1 MKKILYILSF
11 VFLSASLGALTSCSD
26 EIDDW
31 NLTPAQRDLIGTA
44 VNFQPYIS
52 DFDMTSRAVGEP
64 GPVYNGG
71 FNRGDMMYIYRQ
83 YVNPDGTFSYPD
95 DASKTLPGT
104 IYMYKAMTFGET
116 NIFEKSSWK
125 PYKGK
130 KFSMKDGDY
139 SYSMPNAI
147 TDADSLI
154 WENGSTVRFRCWT
167 LSKLSN
173 SLDGDSYTVVY
184 PDYSVCDWVT
194 VSGPSDKIPM
204 NMRHLGCRLAFAPYT
219 GNSFVNSD
227 NFRIKITYD
236 PADYMRDDNADTDEQ
251 DAADKAHTFEEAT
264 AMANA
269 VKEAYEKMC
278 FPAGVD
284 MDDFSLLACEKNSG
298 NAPYT
303 DKTHQHGATEM
314 TSEYIANNI
323 RRPEFLSY
331 AGGYNYMVTVPYDMS
346 SDNYGKN
353 ITLPSYTRFR
363 VYLRDVNNGD
373 RGTAGAGAESDY
385 HIFVLSDVMKRDD
398 DGNSIKDE
406 HPFADGLTL
415 KAGYSYQFYV
425 GYHYNGIT
433 VTAADNFSWVRQDL
447 EAAKAIDE
455 SADAPV
461 KANFTWWRTAI
472 DEAIARVQDG
482 TDANYNPVFHITNAQ
497 EYQELIDLVNGNFT
511 HDGQIHKY
519 RQVDPKNPKNV
530 TIKWYKGEPW
540 KDADG
545 THYNWIEQEEAKA
558 EGYIFYNRYYPS
570 DADRD
575 AYSEI
580 DVLDAPYSFFDSDVQ
595 RRFTVYLDRDLD
607 LMDWPL
613 ESVGK
618 SSATAFA
625 GNFDGQG
632 HTISNVYVRKEG
644 SSNQLFGYAK
654 DGVIKNLCIVSTH
667 PMSIVGTCETER
679 ILGCSVIAPS
689 TTGAIAETATGTC
702 YFVGCI
708 HIGNSTKP
716 LVTNGD
722 YFYMYGCMQAASG
735 ITGGALCG
743 VNGNNEFV
751 QSQGEFT
758 DLNETYW
765 GNFACNYFDI
775 TLSPSAVAVTGLTGD
790 AAKYNRRQYIRG
802 SSTNILCAK
811 NDNLV
816 DVKAE
821 WKAFTDSQ
829 RAALYGVAP
838 WRAMNYAIK
847 KYNDNNANDLNKCK
861 MHYENN
867 TTGYIHRYPSLLA
880 GYPAA
885 GQYEDVTNKYN

>member
-11 VFLSASLGALTSCSD
+11 FAINAALVALTSCSD
-26 EIDDW
+26 EDEGW
-31 NLTPAQRDLIGTA
+31 NLTPAQKELIGTA

-52 DFDMTSRAVGEP
+52 DFDISSRAVGEP

-83 YVNPDGTFSYPD
+83 YVNPDGSFSYPEVG
-95 DASKTLPGT
+95 SKPLPGT
-104 IYMYKAMTFGET
+104 IYKYKAMTYGET
-116 NIFEKSSWK
+116 NIFQKSSWK
-125 PYKGK
+125 PYENK
-130 KFSMKDGDY
+130 KFSMVDGDY
-139 SYSMPNAI
+139 SYTMPNAI

-173 SLDGDSYTVVY
+173 NLDGDSYTVVY

-194 VSGPSDKIPM
+194 VSGPSENIPM

-236 PADYMRDDNADTDEQ
+236 PADYMRDDNADTDPE
-251 DAADKAHTFEEAT
+251 DAADKAPTLEEAT
-264 AMANA
+264 EMANA
-269 VKEAYEKMC
+269 VKAAYEKMC

-284 MDDFSLLACEKNSG
+284 MNDFSLLACEKDAKT
-298 NAPYT
+298 APYT
-303 DKTHQHGATEM
+303 GKTHQHGTMSAEV
-314 TSEYIANNI
+314 IANNI

-346 SDNYGKN
+346 SENDGKN
-353 ITLPSYTRFR
+353 ITLPPYTRFR
-363 VYLRDVNNGD
+363 VYLRDVNQGD
-373 RGTAGAGAESDY
+373 KNQGMAESDY
-385 HIFVLSDVMKRDD
+385 HVFVLSDVMKRDGN
-398 DGNSIKDE
+398 GNSIKDE
-406 HPFADGLTL
+406 HPFKDGLTL

-425 GYHYNGIT
+425 GYLYDGIS
-433 VTAADNFSWVRQDL
+433 VTAADNFSWVKQDL
-447 EAAKAIDE
+447 EAANATNQSTE
-455 SADAPV
+455 APV
-461 KANFTWWRTAI
+461 KDNFTWWRTAI
-472 DEAIARVQDG
+472 DEAIARVQAG
-482 TDANYNPVFHITNAQ
+482 TDANYNPVFHITNEQ
-497 EYQELIDLVNGNFT
+497 EYQEFIDLVNGNFT
-511 HDGQIHKY
+511 HNSNLTTDKQIHKY
-519 RQVDPKNPKNV
+519 RQVKDGQV
-530 TIKWYKGEPW
+530 IIKWYIGDSW
-540 KDADG
+540 KDSDG
-545 THYNWIEQEEAKA
+545 THYNWIEQEEA
-558 EGYIFYNRYYPS
+558 EEQGFIFYNRYYPS

-595 RRFTVYLDRDLD
+595 RRFTVYLDHNLD
-607 LMDWPL
+607 LKDWPL
-613 ESVGK
+613 ESVGNTET
-618 SSATAFA
+618 TAFA

-632 HTISNVYVRKEG
+632 YEISNVYVRKNG
-644 SSNQLFGYAK
+644 CSNQLFGYAK
-654 DGVIKNLCIVSTH
+654 DGIIKNLRIVSTH
-667 PMSIVGTCETER
+667 PMSIVGTCDTER

-689 TTGAIAETATGTC
+689 TTGAIAENAVGTC

-708 HIGNSTKP
+708 HIGDSKKP

-743 VNGNNEFV
+743 VNSGKSTDFV

-758 DLNETYW
+758 ELNEIYW
-765 GNFACNYFDI
+765 GNFACNYFDT
-775 TLSPSAVAVTGLTGD
+775 TLSPNAVAVTGITGD
-790 AAKYNRRQYIRG
+790 DAKYNRRQYIRG

-821 WKAFTDSQ
+821 WKALTDSQ

-838 WRAMNYAIK
+838 WRAMNYAIV
-847 KYNDNNANDLNKCK
+847 KYNENVNDLNKCK

-867 TTGYIHRYPSLLA
+867 TTGYIHRYPTLVTD
-880 GYPAA
+880 YPAA
-885 GQYEDVTNKYN
+885 GQYEDVTKKYN